1 MIKQRKDQK
10 NGTEKD
16 IVPNVVAPITKPL
29 PENKA
34 KITLEERI
42 QRVEELRS
50 LTMKRQYTIGT
61 VHNLRSFHFASDDSC
76 NLVLTDSQGHKFQ
89 TGNTNLI
96 ALLKDYL
103 EKVLND
109 KVSALDDE
117 ILAFQV

>member
-1 MIKQRKDQK
+1 MIKQRKNQK

-16 IVPNVVAPITKPL
+16 TVPNVVAPITKPL
-29 PENKA
+29 PESKG

>member
-16 IVPNVVAPITKPL
+16 TVPNVVAPITKPL

>member
-16 IVPNVVAPITKPL
+16 NVPNVVAPITKPL

-103 EKVLND
+103 EKVLKD

-117 ILAFQV
+117 ILDFKV

>member
-16 IVPNVVAPITKPL
+16 NVPNVVAPITKPL

>member
-16 IVPNVVAPITKPL
+16 IVPNVVAPIVKPV

-117 ILAFQV
+117 ILDFKV

>member
-1 MIKQRKDQK
+1 MIKHRKDQK

-16 IVPNVVAPITKPL
+16 IVPNVVVPITKPL